1 MFIIS
6 SVGTHATGTRL
17 AEYCGHALLALEV
30 LIHPRGLP
38 LSDFHSSFD
47 DYKAVGHSP
56 DTTNQPGEPESED
69 DDLIENWLGKDDE
82 MEIQV
87 TERQQDTHYADKPR
101 DSSPDKFSFD
111 KVASATEKD
120 EVKTLGNGPNDLS
133 ALVENNVTAK
143 SNAIYEVGKEIGA
156 STSEHVSEATGNE
169 LSAVVERISA
179 TLSNTD
185 RSKGMMFES
194 DNESVDTLPDI
205 IDGDPDSD

>member
-6 SVGTHATGTRL
+6 FVGTHATGTRL
-17 AEYCGHALLALEV
+17 AEYCGQALLALEV

-56 DTTNQPGEPESED
+56 DTTYQPGEPESED

-101 DSSPDKFSFD
+101 DSSPDK
-111 KVASATEKD
+111 VASASEKD

-133 ALVENNVTAK
+133 ALVENTVTAK
-143 SNAIYEVGKEIGA
+143 SNAISEVGKEIGA

-169 LSAVVERISA
+169 FSAVVERISA